1 MFCQFSICSSVSPDF
16 SSAVWRSSCSAAR
29 MIWKKNHRSCTV
41 TDRAY
46 DHWIPQWD
54 LSEHVK
60 MIQNVELKSNSFK
73 LCQYISIYDSII
85 FYMSITFEF
94 LILSYNI
101 PIGLPGQLPIFQ
113 ALIWEAKEAGKRLR
127 SITPPGSEKMVTA
140 VTGNREPQEDRQLKY
155 SNIM

>member
-1 MFCQFSICSSVSPDF
+1 
-16 SSAVWRSSCSAAR
+16 
-29 MIWKKNHRSCTV
+29 
-41 TDRAY
+41 
-46 DHWIPQWD
+46 
-54 LSEHVK
+54 
-60 MIQNVELKSNSFK
+60 
-73 LCQYISIYDSII
+73 
-85 FYMSITFEF
+85 MSITFEF